1 MLLRV
6 FEVVIVNRSVGGDLG
21 LDVSDVLIEPVAFS
35 LELLEFE
42 LYGMFFFV
50 FASCLEVCL
59 DDGGLRDLVALL
71 QVDDVLVL
79 FANDTFVFL
88 KH

>member
-1 MLLRV
+1 
-6 FEVVIVNRSVGGDLG
+6 
-21 LDVSDVLIEPVAFS
+21 
-35 LELLEFE
+35 
-42 LYGMFFFV
+42 MFFFV
-50 FASCLEVCL
+50 FASCLEVGF

-79 FANDTFVFL
+79 FANDAFVFL